1 MTRRGVLSVIVG
13 AASALVVVAVA
24 VPAAALLA
32 FPARKRTVFGGD
44 EPLDVGA
51 VDKLPADGTPVR
63 VTVTAPVRRDAWTQF
78 TDVTLGGCWLMREGE
93 RVRALS
99 TVCPHA
105 GCAVDWDVQKSTFYC
120 PCHDSRF
127 AKDGTRQSGPSP
139 RPMDSLDVTVDA
151 GRVRVAWRRFKTA
164 TSNKEPV

>member
-1 MTRRGVLSVIVG
+1 MNRRRVLEAIAG
-13 AASALVVVAVA
+13 AAATVIGIAIA
-24 VPAAALLA
+24 VPAAALLS

-51 VDKLPADGTPVR
+51 VANLPEGTPVR
-63 VTVTAPVRRDAWTQF
+63 VVVKAPRRRDAWTAF
-78 TDVTLGGCWLMREGE
+78 TDVTLGGCWLVRDGE
-93 RVRALS
+93 RVSALS

-105 GCAVDWDVQKSTFYC
+105 GCAVDWDAAKASFYC

-139 RPMDSLDVTVDA
+139 RPLDALDVDVRA
-151 GRVRVAWRRFKTA
+151 GRVRVAWLRFKTA
-164 TSNKEPV
+164 TAKKEPV